1 MNKSNL
7 RALLTPIVLALAI
20 VFGMML
26 NRFLPNRNRVSA
38 SSEMF
43 LPVTGSKLDLIISMI
58 HSGSV
63 EGSGPAHGVYSREGY
78 ATGE

>member
-26 NRFLPNRNRVSA
+26 NRFLPDRAQVSA

-43 LPVTGSKLDLIISMI
+43 CP
-58 HSGSV
+58 
-63 EGSGPAHGVYSREGY
+63 
-78 ATGE
+78 

>member
-26 NRFLPNRNRVSA
+26 NRFGLKCRRPRKC
-38 SSEMF
+38 F
-43 LPVTGSKLDLIISMI
+43 CL
-58 HSGSV
+58 
-63 EGSGPAHGVYSREGY
+63 
-78 ATGE
+78 

>member
-26 NRFLPNRNRVSA
+26 NRFLPDRA
-38 SSEMF
+38 
-43 LPVTGSKLDLIISMI
+43 
-58 HSGSV
+58 
-63 EGSGPAHGVYSREGY
+63 
-78 ATGE
+78 

>member
-26 NRFLPNRNRVSA
+26 NRFLPDRAQVSA

-58 HSGSV
+58 QNSYVDTVDTRQSFT
-63 EGSGPAHGVYSREGY
+63 SIWTR
-78 ATGE
+78 